1 MAEEI
6 ETKHNPKDQEPALS
20 LGKYLQRERQKKQL
34 SIKEISQAT
43 KIPEEA
49 LKALEE
55 GNKKQ
60 LPVTVFTKGFVKIYG
75 QYLGLNQDDVLDR
88 FQEEWLTDAENSS
101 PTMLQEESLA
111 QLSPFYLSLQ
121 FYVIIIAILFLLGL
135 AYFFF
140 NANDPNSQELSLN
153 NVREMQTLPPAI
165 ITNQERIS
173 ISGRHLD
180 SKTTAQTLI
189 SPKSAGKIA
198 QEEDSED
205 IILAELASIL
215 LVQKK
220 APAAPV
226 THEATRQ
233 SAHAVT
239 TEQVDAPPP
248 VQHLARLQ
256 PDPLIKEQFS
266 NDELPGELDESLPLD
281 LHIAFLARTR
291 ISISQDEERPAKYI
305 FTSGD
310 ESSWQAD
317 KTISMQVEKSE
328 NIRMTLN
335 GKLVSLP
342 ASQDTPLAI
351 TLPADLHKL

>member
-20 LGKYLQRERQKKQL
+20 LGQYLQRERQKKQL
-34 SIKEISQAT
+34 SIKDIAQAT
-43 KIPEEA
+43 KIPAEA

-60 LPVTVFTKGFVKIYG
+60 LPVTIFTKGFVKIYG
-75 QYLGLNQDDVLDR
+75 QHLGLNQNDVLDR
-88 FQEEWLTDAENSS
+88 FHEEWLPDADNSS
-101 PTMLQEESLA
+101 PTMLQEESMA
-111 QLSPFYLSLQ
+111 QLSPFYLSLK
-121 FYVIIIAILFLLGL
+121 FYVIIIAIILLLGL

-140 NANDPNSQELSLN
+140 NANDPNSQEFSLN

-205 IILAELASIL
+205 IILADLASIL

-220 APAAPV
+220 APVAPV
-226 THEATRQ
+226 THDSTRQ
-233 SAHAVT
+233 SGHAVT
-239 TEQVDAPPP
+239 TEQVDAPPVKQLAQ
-248 VQHLARLQ
+248 VQPEPR
-256 PDPLIKEQFS
+256 IKEQFS
-266 NDELPGELDESLPLD
+266 NDELPGELAESLPLD

-305 FTSGD
+305 FTTGD

-317 KTISMQVEKSE
+317 KTISMLVEKSE
-328 NIRMTLN
+328 NIRITLN

-342 ASQDTPLAI
+342 ASQNTPLAI